1 MEEKNI
7 FDILENTEQ
16 SVIDRLSEEFP
27 PDDAEEKEK
36 VFRMSQEKFNKANN
50 TSKFTE
56 TDEQT
61 VSGVEVVCKRP
72 LWKKCQIGRAHV

>member
-36 VFRMSQEKFNKANN
+36 VFRMSQEKFNKSNN
-50 TSKFTE
+50 T
-56 TDEQT
+56 
-61 VSGVEVVCKRP
+61 
-72 LWKKCQIGRAHV
+72 